1 MPGPN
6 LEARARA
13 ARFAVLPAGVAT
25 GHTMDDQAETILVNM
40 LRGAGADGLAGMAP
54 GWRHPILGLRRSEAH
69 ALCAAAGLAP
79 VCDESNDD
87 PAYVR
92 NRIRHE
98 LLPLCAQVAGR
109 DPVPLLAR
117 QAGVLRDEVAL
128 LESLATQR
136 LPDPADARAVA
147 AAERPLARRALRR
160 WLRDAGE
167 GEHPPSLAEVDRT
180 LAVAAGSAVGT
191 ELTGGGRVRRTGG
204 RLRVEP
210 PRASGS
216 VTPVTLDE
224 SGAGVPSWAAAD
236 VGPVLVDAERL
247 ATRVTELG
255 REITADYADE
265 PPLLVAVLKGAMLFM
280 SDLCRA
286 IALPVDVD
294 FMAVSSYGSA
304 TKTSGVVRIVKDLDS
319 ELEGRHVLVVED
331 IIDSGLTLNYLRRY
345 LTARAAQERGDLR
358 PPGEGGR
365 AAGRTRPALHRLHHS
380 GRVRGRLRARR
391 GRAVPEP
398 AGDPSIQGSRS
409 VSVDVERV
417 RAAVHEILV
426 AIGEDPE
433 RDGLVATPARVASM
447 YEELFS
453 GLHDDP
459 ARHLEVTFAAEHDEM
474 VMVRDIPF
482 ASLCEHH
489 LVPFL
494 GKAHVAY
501 IPAEDGRITGLSKL
515 ARLVDGFARRLQVQE
530 RMTTQIADAIAS
542 VLSPR
547 GVLVV
552 IEAEHLCMSMR
563 GVKKPGTVTV
573 TSSVRGLF
581 RSDVATRAEAM
592 QFIRGH

>member
-1 MPGPN
+1 MAGAAARFGTRFEHHRAAVTPGPN

-13 ARFAVLPAGVAT
+13 ARFAVLPTGVAT

-40 LRGAGADGLAGMAP
+40 LRGAGADGLAGMTP
-54 GWRHPILGLRRSEAH
+54 GWRHPILGLRRSETH
-69 ALCAAAGLAP
+69 ALCAIAGLLP

-117 QAGVLRDEVAL
+117 QAGVLRDESAL
-128 LESLATQR
+128 LDSLATQR

-160 WLRDAGE
+160 WLRDAGD
-167 GEHPPSLAEVDRT
+167 GEYPPSLAEVDRT
-180 LAVAAGSAVGT
+180 LAVAAGSSVGT

-210 PRASGS
+210 PRRSGS

-224 SGAGVPSWAAAD
+224 SGTGVPSWAAAD
-236 VGPVLVDAERL
+236 VGPVLVDAERV
-247 ATRVTELG
+247 ATRVSELG
-255 REITADYADE
+255 REITADYVDE

-345 LTARAAQERGDLR
+345 LTARRPRAWRSAPSWSRRVSNGSISTCATSASPSRPSSWSATGSTWPSGTGTCGGSIDTREQKRERRCRTGACRRARDPHRHRGGPGTGRSAGHAHAGGLHVRGALLGAARRPR
-358 PPGEGGR
+358 PPPGGHLRRR
-365 AAGRTRPALHRLHHS
+365 ARRNGDGARHPVRLAVRAPPRAVPRQGPRGLHS
-380 GRVRGRLRARR
+380 GR
-391 GRAVPEP
+391 GRAHHR
-398 AGDPSIQGSRS
+398 ACRS
-409 VSVDVERV
+409 LPVSSTAS
-417 RAAVHEILV
+417 RAAC
-426 AIGEDPE
+426 
-433 RDGLVATPARVASM
+433 R
-447 YEELFS
+447 
-453 GLHDDP
+453 
-459 ARHLEVTFAAEHDEM
+459 
-474 VMVRDIPF
+474 
-482 ASLCEHH
+482 
-489 LVPFL
+489 
-494 GKAHVAY
+494 
-501 IPAEDGRITGLSKL
+501 SKN
-515 ARLVDGFARRLQVQE
+515 A
-530 RMTTQIADAIAS
+530 
-542 VLSPR
+542 
-547 GVLVV
+547 
-552 IEAEHLCMSMR
+552 
-563 GVKKPGTVTV
+563 
-573 TSSVRGLF
+573 
-581 RSDVATRAEAM
+581 
-592 QFIRGH
+592 